1 MSASSFEAIDW
12 PATALLAAALLGAL
26 LVGLAW
32 FRVGRRAKA
41 SSSELAWR
49 AEIEDELRA
58 LKQDIAGLREQ
69 VGQLRAAR
77 GVAPQYGDAMALA
90 ESGLDAPAIA
100 ARCGISV
107 AEAELIRALGRS
119 DAPAAR
125 GD

>member
-1 MSASSFEAIDW
+1 MIASSFDAIDW

-32 FRVGRRAKA
+32 FRAGRRAKA
-41 SSSELAWR
+41 SSPELAWR

-58 LKQDIAGLREQ
+58 MKEEVVRVREEI
-69 VGQLRAAR
+69 GQLRAAR